1 MCRIRGI
8 VPRDRCERL
17 HQSLRRSQPDGIV
30 RAADGDDKDIFA
42 FCQCAHRTAVGGI
55 TRDRIHALGEI
66 EHIAPVANH
75 RSDGV
80 SAARRFIRYH
90 PAHCAAC
97 AEHNNLA
104 HSYLLN
110 PRTGIFLKR

>member
-1 MCRIRGI
+1 
-8 VPRDRCERL
+8 
-17 HQSLRRSQPDGIV
+17 
-30 RAADGDDKDIFA
+30 
-42 FCQCAHRTAVGGI
+42 
-55 TRDRIHALGEI
+55 
-66 EHIAPVANH
+66 
-75 RSDGV
+75 V

-90 PAHCAAC
+90 PARCAAC